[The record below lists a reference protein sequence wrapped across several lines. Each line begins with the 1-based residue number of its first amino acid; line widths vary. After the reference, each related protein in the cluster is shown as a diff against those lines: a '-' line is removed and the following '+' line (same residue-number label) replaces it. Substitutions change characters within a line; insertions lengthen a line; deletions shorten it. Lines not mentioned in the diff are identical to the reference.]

1 MSWRRAVLKMLTIAT
16 VAMIPALAAAQG
28 TTPSS
33 KVGFVNA
40 ERVMRQARAAV
51 ELQKTLDA
59 EFQKRSKDIAA
70 GAPAEVERR
79 QRALVEEMNQ
89 KREDALKGIVEKAN
103 AAIRRI
109 AEQDNLDLVLYEA
122 TFASPRVDLTD
133 RVIKALDSAK

>member
-1 MSWRRAVLKMLTIAT
+1 MSWRRAVLTMAAA
-16 VAMIPALAAAQG
+16 AMIPGLAAAQVG

-51 ELQKTLDA
+51 ELQKALDA
-59 EFQKRSKDIAA
+59 EFQKRSKEIAA
-70 GAPAEVERR
+70 GPPAEVERR
-79 QRALVEEMNQ
+79 QRALVDEMNA
-89 KREDALKGIVEKAN
+89 KREDALKGLVDKAN

-109 AEQDNLDLVLYEA
+109 AEQENLDIVLYEA

-133 RVIKALDSAK
+133 RVIKALDAQK